1 MLLVLNTPDVM
12 EINNAGVSKICRVKI
27 YPALVEFNCENW
39 WRRYRDLLCSEAQ
52 AVRYSAVQC
61 SAGRYQVVLS
71 VDRYGDCAGSLPLN
85 EAAFSAQGIL
95 R

>member
-52 AVRYSAVQC
+52 AVRYITVQYSTVQYITLHCIALHCSAVQC
-61 SAGRYQVVLS
+61 RAVPGCFVSGQ
-71 VDRYGDCAGSLPLN
+71 
-85 EAAFSAQGIL
+85 IW
-95 R
+95 